1 MPFARPNLFFIH
13 IPKTA
18 GSAIEL
24 ALGIKSLSNS
34 QHSAESPRFVSSF
47 LRPCLHVLMGVRSG
61 LFRSSGLSV
70 APSGSASPRSL
81 FGYLDQPLV
90 GQHLTLGELYW
101 LGLLSQD
108 EIRSSKF
115 FAVVRHPLDRIKSA
129 WRSHRR
135 YLVFPDINKF
145 IRDRLL
151 FNTGQSHDER
161 AHIRPMSHFIDAS
174 LLPCPV
180 DLTILRFESLQ
191 LDWNSF
197 GRSLLKDDRF
207 ASMVWPEL
215 PHHGSNILSNTSLF
229 NDKLSLRSKD
239 LIKEFY
245 EQDYDLFNYS

>member
-1 MPFARPNLFFIH
+1 MPFAPPNLFFIH

-34 QHSAESPRFVSSF
+34 EHSAKPPRFFSSF
-47 LRPCLHVLMGVRSG
+47 LRPCLHVLRGVKSG
-61 LFRSSGLSV
+61 AFRSSGLSV
-70 APSGSASPRSL
+70 AYSGSASPRSL
-81 FGYLDQPLV
+81 FGYLEHPLV

-108 EIRSSKF
+108 EIRNLKF

-135 YLVFPDINKF
+135 YLQFPDINNF
-145 IRDRLL
+145 VNDRLL
-151 FNTGQSHDER
+151 FNTNQSHDER
-161 AHIRPMSHFIDAS
+161 AHIRPMNQFIDTS

-191 LDWNSF
+191 LDWKSF
-197 GRSLLKDDRF
+197 GRCLAKDDRF
-207 ASMVWPEL
+207 APIAWPEL
-215 PHHGSNILSNTSLF
+215 PHQGSNILPNTCF
-229 NDKLSLRSKD
+229 YNDKLSLQSRD

-245 EQDYDLFNYS
+245 KQDYELFNYS